1 MDTIAW
7 PRGRLDGGG
16 ETGSVST
23 TTRGDPEHWR
33 RINALLTEALAQP
46 PQAREEWLAHLAVSE
61 PSVALELGRM
71 LARAGQESDGFM
83 KRSVQA
89 SLLTDVEGENGLERP
104 GAEIGPYRLIRELG
118 TGGMGRVW
126 LAERIDG
133 SVHRQVALKLPRV
146 GWARGVAE
154 RLTQERD
161 ALATLEHPHI
171 ARLYDAGTVQ
181 GGRPYIAMEYVDGII
196 VTDYL
201 ASKQCTVRERLQ
213 IFLQVAGAVAFAH
226 ANLIVHRDIKPQN
239 ILVTAEG
246 SARLLDFGAAKLLG
260 RDEEQNLTR
269 LVGTAISPD
278 YASPEQIRGE
288 RITVASDIYSLG
300 ILLFEML
307 AGQRPY
313 RLARQGGA
321 ALEDAIVNAEVPR
334 VSSARTLAPS
344 VARQLRGDLD
354 AIIARATQA
363 HPAQR
368 YASAQ
373 ALAEDIERHLAGE
386 PVLAQ
391 PPSGVYRLR
400 KFAARHRYG
409 VGTVA
414 AVLVALAAGAVVS
427 LWQANEARQQAAR
440 AERVKDF
447 VISIFTQAVP
457 KAGVGGTVTATD
469 LLAVA
474 ATRLDRELANDPA
487 VAAELGLIIADSY
500 DALGYT
506 NETVPILL
514 AAVARAEASLGAA
527 APVTLDARL
536 ALVSGI
542 MLADPDGALAI
553 LEEVLPLILR
563 DFTANARRAVVAL
576 RYKSFALAKLSRRD
590 ESYAALKLAV
600 DTAEKYLGVDHDD
613 TIVTLG
619 LLSNTEGRFGDRKP
633 QLEHATEALRR
644 ATRAFGAQ
652 RPHNTLIAVERWYA
666 DALRENDRPGEAVPI
681 LRRVY
686 SDQLKL
692 DGAVTQRVRNAQL
705 QLGNALMRVGDA
717 GEALTQIRAAVAL
730 ERAQNPEDT
739 DDRLGFGEALAAALT
754 LSHRVDEALAQDAYL
769 EQLVKRLPPE
779 TPARQVG
786 THLRHARLLVL
797 DGRIDEALPAL
808 SEAERIAAN
817 TSDDQWFQVK
827 LARAFALRHSGAAR
841 AARDLLN
848 LARSDPRYDAQRLAL
863 KSGIEAELGLAYL
876 DLGQIE
882 MARAPLERCEKLF
895 VQAQILPSVRVAGCM
910 IGLARVRAAAG
921 QGPAAMSSLQ
931 QLVQAWESA
940 NPGSPFHGEA
950 LYWLAEAQ
958 RAAGSRAL
966 ADENL
971 RKARRMLATAKLASQ
986 QRLL

>member
-1 MDTIAW
+1 MST
-7 PRGRLDGGG
+7 
-16 ETGSVST
+16 T

-33 RINALLTEALAQP
+33 RLNQLLTEALALP
-46 PQAREEWLAHLAVSE
+46 PDDRENWLATLAESE
-61 PSVALELGRM
+61 RALVPDLRRM
-71 LARAGQESDGFM
+71 LARAGQATDGFM
-83 KRSVQA
+83 QRSVQA
-89 SLLTDVEGENGLERP
+89 TVMADPDAEGMVERP
-104 GAEIGPYRLIRELG
+104 GAEVGPYRLIRELG

-133 SVHRQVALKLPRV
+133 SVHRQVALKLPRM

-161 ALATLEHPHI
+161 ALATLEHPNI
-171 ARLYDAGTVQ
+171 ARLYDAGVVQ
-181 GGRPYIAMEYVDGII
+181 AGRPYIAMEYVDGI
-196 VTDYL
+196 VLTDYL
-201 ASKQCTVRERLQ
+201 SSKQCSVRERLR
-213 IFLQVAGAVAFAH
+213 IFLQIAAAVAFAH

-269 LVGTAISPD
+269 QVGTAISPD

-300 ILLFEML
+300 VLLFEML
-307 AGQRPY
+307 AGERPY
-313 RLARQGGA
+313 KLARQSGA
-321 ALEDAIVNAEVPR
+321 ALEHAIVNAEIPR
-334 VSSARTLAPS
+334 VSSVRSLAPA

-354 AIIARATQA
+354 AIIARATQVNPV
-363 HPAQR
+363 HR

-391 PPSGVYRLR
+391 PQSAFYRLR

-409 VGTVA
+409 VGTA
-414 AVLVALAAGAVVS
+414 ASVLVALGAGAVVS
-427 LWQANEARQQAAR
+427 LWQADEARQQAAR

-457 KAGVGGTVTATD
+457 KSGVGGTVTATD

-474 ATRLDRELANDPA
+474 ASRLDRELAGDPA

-506 NETVPILL
+506 NETVPILR

-542 MLADPDGALAI
+542 MLADPEGALEI
-553 LEEVLPLILR
+553 LEQVLPLILR
-563 DFTANARRAVVAL
+563 DFSANARRAVVAL
-576 RYKSFALAKLSRRD
+576 RYKSFALAKLSRRAD
-590 ESYAALKLAV
+590 SYAALKLAV
-600 DTAEKYLGVDHDD
+600 DTAEKYLGVDHEE
-613 TIVTLG
+613 TIVALG

-666 DALRENDRPGEAVPI
+666 DALRENDRPGDAVPI

-686 SDQLKL
+686 SDQLRL
-692 DGAVTQRVRNAQL
+692 DGAVTQRVRNAKL
-705 QLGNALMRVGDA
+705 QLGNALSRVGEA
-717 GEALTQIRAAVAL
+717 SEALTLIREAVAL

-739 DDRLGFGEALAAALT
+739 DDRMGFGEALSVVLT

-769 EQLVKRLPPE
+769 EELLQRLPPE
-779 TPARQVG
+779 TPASRVG
-786 THLRHARLLVL
+786 TLLRHARLLAL
-797 DGRIDEALPAL
+797 DGRSGEAIPKLA
-808 SEAERIAAN
+808 EAERLAAS
-817 TSDDQWFQVK
+817 TSDDQWFQVN
-827 LARAFALRHSGAAR
+827 LTRAFVQRQAGDAA
-841 AARDLLN
+841 AARDLLVA
-848 LARSDPRYDAQRLAL
+848 ARRDPRYATQRLAL

-876 DLGQIE
+876 DLAQGE
-882 MARAPLERCEKLF
+882 RARAPLERCEQLYL
-895 VQAQILPSVRVAGCM
+895 QAQILPSVRVAGC
-910 IGLARVRAAAG
+910 IVGLARVQLGAG
-921 QGPAAMSSLQ
+921 QRSAATASLQ
-931 QLVQAWESA
+931 QLVRAWETV

-958 RAAGSRAL
+958 RAAGAAAL

-971 RKARRMLATAKLASQ
+971 RAARRMLATARTAPLR
-986 QRLL
+986 RLL